1 MHHCLNKF
9 TSQPLSFGGQG
20 KSEIFKDFLYY
31 DAPEKNLSRLNFS
44 LEVLVRFEHLFD
56 VHDDEDG
63 MSVPV
68 SFDLTSDFFR
78 GFTIDSAQEMFLGGD
93 RTKEKFAKQVRKF

>member
-1 MHHCLNKF
+1 MRSISKVPNK
-9 TSQPLSFGGQG
+9 TW
-20 KSEIFKDFLYY
+20 
-31 DAPEKNLSRLNFS
+31 NFS

-56 VHDDEDG
+56 IHDDEG
-63 MSVPV
+63 GLSAPV